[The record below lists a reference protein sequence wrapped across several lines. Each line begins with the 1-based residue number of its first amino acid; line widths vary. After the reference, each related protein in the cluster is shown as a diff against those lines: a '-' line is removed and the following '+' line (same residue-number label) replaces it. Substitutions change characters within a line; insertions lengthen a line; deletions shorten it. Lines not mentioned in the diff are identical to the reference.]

1 MLLERLIYASRRSAG
16 VDVPALV
23 EQAARHN
30 EAVGI
35 TGALATLDDDFFQ
48 YLEGPPQ
55 ALDALLLKLLADPR
69 HAELKVLERR
79 AIPRRM
85 FGDWRMAHLQ
95 WNADTEAIFRSFSPD
110 TRLDLRDID
119 PSTCAAMFRAWLAVL
134 EGAGPTLRDMNVKC
148 GARS

>member
-1 MLLERLIYASRRSAG
+1 MLLERLIYASRKAPD

-23 EQAARHN
+23 VQAARCN
-30 EAVGI
+30 EAAGI
-35 TGALATLDDDFFQ
+35 TGALATLEDDFFQ
-48 YLEGPPQ
+48 YLEGTTA

-69 HAELKVLERR
+69 HSDLKVLERR

-110 TRLDLRDID
+110 SRRDLRDID
-119 PSTCAAMFRAWLAVL
+119 PSTCAAMFRAWLALL
-134 EGAGPTLRDMNVKC
+134 EGGGPTLKDMNL
-148 GARS
+148 R